1 MTSPISTLGGTQGGN
16 NAAADTSS
24 LGGSASSSMDSM
36 TAAFQQ
42 AMQLSSEVTT
52 ISTLGKAG
60 VDAAQQRPN
69 SA

>member
-1 MTSPISTLGGTQGGN
+1 MSAVSSLGGTQGGD

-36 TAAFQQ
+36 TAFQQ